1 MVFNALKKITP
12 ISGFVLVMSL
22 SACGSS
28 QESDNAAQNE
38 DIADESSTAAQPIEA
53 LPAADLTNLE
63 APYNQADFANGKSK
77 YNQCIACHAIQEGR
91 NGLGPHLHNIIGRK
105 AGSIEGYQYSDALK
119 NSDII
124 WDATTL
130 DSWIENSAKLVP
142 GTKMNYAGMRDI
154 NDRRDIIAYLMVETA
169 Q

>member
-1 MVFNALKKITP
+1 MIFNALYKKTPLAGITL
-12 ISGFVLVMSL
+12 ILSL
-22 SACGSS
+22 AACAPY
-28 QESDNAAQNE
+28 QESDNAAQNN
-38 DIADESSTAAQPIEA
+38 DIADESSMAAQPIEA

-91 NGLGPHLHNIIGRK
+91 NGLGPHLHGILGRK
-105 AGSIEGYQYSDALK
+105 VAVVEGYQYSDALK

-124 WDATTL
+124 WDAATL

-142 GTKMNYAGMRDI
+142 GTRMNYAGMRDI

-169 Q
+169 K